1 MSDSNYSLS
10 NPSGFIDK
18 LALHKRL
25 AMLRLLLEEFPRE
38 SLEKI
43 LDVGVTADRHA
54 LSSNYFE
61 KYYPDKEK
69 IIALSNQDAVFLEEV
84 YPGIQFSP
92 GNALALPFANKSI
105 DLIFSSAVIEHLG
118 CQDNQKQM
126 LSECVRVA
134 KKGVFITTP
143 NRWHPVELHTLLPLL
158 HWLPKAAHRKIL
170 RALGLEF
177 YAQEENLNLLDRQ
190 TLADFCRELDITN
203 YVIKSVRTLGLVSN
217 LILIIKK

>member
-1 MSDSNYSLS
+1 MADSNYSLS
-10 NPSGFIDK
+10 NPSGLIDK
-18 LALHKRL
+18 LALKKRL
-25 AMLRLLLEEFPRE
+25 TMLRLLLQEFPHE

-61 KYYPDKEK
+61 KYYPDKAK
-69 IIALSNQDAVFLEEV
+69 IVALSNQNAGFLEEI
-84 YPGIQFSP
+84 YPGIQFSQ
-92 GNALALPFANKSI
+92 GNALALPYANQSI
-105 DLIFSSAVIEHLG
+105 DLVFSSAVIEHLG
-118 CQDNQKQM
+118 CQTNQKQM

-158 HWLPKAAHRKIL
+158 HWLPKSTHRKIL
-170 RALGLEF
+170 RMLGLGF
-177 YAQEENLNLLDRQ
+177 YAQEENLNLLDRH
-190 TLADFCRELDITN
+190 TLQGFCLELGIRN
-203 YVIKSVRTLGLVSN
+203 YVIRSVRTLGFVSN